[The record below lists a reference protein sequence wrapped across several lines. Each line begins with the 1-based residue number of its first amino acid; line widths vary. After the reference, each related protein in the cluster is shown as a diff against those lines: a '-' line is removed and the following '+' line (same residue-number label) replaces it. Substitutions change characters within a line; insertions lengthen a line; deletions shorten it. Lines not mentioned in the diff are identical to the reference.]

1 MSGLDF
7 TLLRPFWLVAP
18 PVIALIAV
26 LWRARGTLGDWRR
39 AVDPHL
45 LAALQRR
52 GAVVAAG
59 PAGFSP
65 WVIAA
70 GIIGVALTGPA
81 VERRTAETF
90 RNLDGLA
97 ILVDASRSMTDGGGS
112 GDARLAAMQALE
124 AAGSRQAM
132 LVLYAGDAYVA
143 AAFTGDR
150 EVLRPLIM
158 GGTTGLV
165 PDAGSNPA
173 RALALARRS
182 FGQAEMLGGDVVVV
196 TDGGGIDQAALA
208 QASALRAEGRQVHV
222 IYAPAPN
229 ASAAAPLPDID
240 AAVSLARA
248 GGGRFATGSDAAPVA
263 TAVRESPARRT
274 GQADHVALA
283 WTDYGRYALVL
294 AMPTLLLLFRRRA

>member
-1 MSGLDF
+1 MSGLDI
-7 TLLRPFWLVAP
+7 TLLRPLWLVAP
-18 PVIALIAV
+18 PVIALVAII
-26 LWRARGTLGDWRR
+26 WRARGSIGDWRR

-52 GAVVAAG
+52 GALVARA
-59 PAGFSP
+59 AGFSP
-65 WVIAA
+65 WLVVA
-70 GIIGVALTGPA
+70 GIIGAALTGPA

-112 GDARLAAMQALE
+112 ENARLAAMQVLD

-150 EVLRPLIM
+150 DVLRPLVM
-158 GGTTGLV
+158 GEAAGLV
-165 PDAGSNPA
+165 PDLGSSPA
-173 RALALARRS
+173 RALALARRTFS
-182 FGQAEMLGGDVVVV
+182 QADMLGGDVVVL
-196 TDGGGIDQAALA
+196 TDGGGIDQATLA
-208 QASALRAEGRQVHV
+208 QASALRTEGRHVHV

-229 ASAAAPLPDID
+229 ASAAAPLPDIE
-240 AAVSLARA
+240 AAASLARA
-248 GGGRFATGSDAAPVA
+248 GGGRFATGGDAVPVA
-263 TAVRESPARRT
+263 DAIRESPARRT
-274 GQADHVALA
+274 GQADYVALA

-294 AMPTLLLLFRRRA
+294 AMPPLLLMFRRRA